1 MIDIMPDDKEI
12 SKALNVLNSISDKL
26 RYEKI
31 CEISEAQKNTYKNYL
46 KNSNSFMTFTLQ
58 IMPLKIYIT

>member
-26 RYEKI
+26 RFGGE
-31 CEISEAQKNTYKNYL
+31 SQ
-46 KNSNSFMTFTLQ
+46 
-58 IMPLKIYIT
+58 

>member
-12 SKALNVLNSISDKL
+12 SKALNVLNNISDKL

-31 CEISEAQKNTYKNYL
+31 CEISEA
-46 KNSNSFMTFTLQ
+46 
-58 IMPLKIYIT
+58 

>member
-26 RYEKI
+26 RF
-31 CEISEAQKNTYKNYL
+31 NL
-46 KNSNSFMTFTLQ
+46 
-58 IMPLKIYIT
+58 LKILLKSCFFEKRLPIFKQRGIM

>member
-26 RYEKI
+26 RFGRGIENDRTRK
-31 CEISEAQKNTYKNYL
+31 SNT
-46 KNSNSFMTFTLQ
+46 
-58 IMPLKIYIT
+58 